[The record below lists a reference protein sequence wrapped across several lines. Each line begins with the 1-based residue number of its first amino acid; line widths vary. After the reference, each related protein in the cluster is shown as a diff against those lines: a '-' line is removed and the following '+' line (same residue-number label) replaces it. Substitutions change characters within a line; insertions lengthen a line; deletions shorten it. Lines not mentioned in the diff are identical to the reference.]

1 MFTSRNPILLVLT
14 QPSFNAS
21 GFECRYKQRKTTMSH
36 VNSSNSL
43 AKNLPPNTEEPK
55 TPPRNQSLERSNSM
69 PRLVPKLNLNSLD
82 AEGNSSSPS
91 KIQTDL
97 RLSPTA
103 GEKTIDIGEPV
114 LLQKTTVRVDSPRSP
129 VRARSHRASSSPTK
143 FNQPMTSHSDARE
156 SSTSVMKNLSPRK
169 VVSSVSQQAISFAHS
184 LKDIGSSSPDLK
196 ELFEG
201 MEWTEFSSPGHDNSF
216 QPQQPTLVKSPL
228 SEKSL
233 KRKSE
238 DDAGSERK
246 KIRPNATAPTN
257 ADNNPSSGLLSPKT
271 TSSKSVQTPR
281 GSSKSSLVFSPTEL
295 AKYMIESRQEEITW
309 MGTASGTSIA
319 GQLQK
324 TLEKLWMAN
333 PKEITKD
340 LYVLFRELF
349 ALLPAGAR
357 EDDKIFSCALKQTVV
372 NVGLNEDQWRAIETL
387 YKDFDKLELKPIS
400 ESIFFDE
407 FKSQLGKIIDTKNE
421 LLREKEE
428 VKKDT
433 ADSGN
438 V

>member
-1 MFTSRNPILLVLT
+1 
-14 QPSFNAS
+14 
-21 GFECRYKQRKTTMSH
+21 
-36 VNSSNSL
+36 
-43 AKNLPPNTEEPK
+43 
-55 TPPRNQSLERSNSM
+55 
-69 PRLVPKLNLNSLD
+69 
-82 AEGNSSSPS
+82 
-91 KIQTDL
+91 
-97 RLSPTA
+97 
-103 GEKTIDIGEPV
+103 
-114 LLQKTTVRVDSPRSP
+114 
-129 VRARSHRASSSPTK
+129 
-143 FNQPMTSHSDARE
+143 
-156 SSTSVMKNLSPRK
+156 
-169 VVSSVSQQAISFAHS
+169 
-184 LKDIGSSSPDLK
+184 
-196 ELFEG
+196 
-201 MEWTEFSSPGHDNSF
+201 
-216 QPQQPTLVKSPL
+216 
-228 SEKSL
+228 
-233 KRKSE
+233 
-238 DDAGSERK
+238 
-246 KIRPNATAPTN
+246 
-257 ADNNPSSGLLSPKT
+257 
-271 TSSKSVQTPR
+271 
-281 GSSKSSLVFSPTEL
+281 
-295 AKYMIESRQEEITW
+295 